1 MKILDFQEIFNDIFL
16 MITTVIGSY
25 PKPSY
30 LQVPDWFNAKGGTDT
45 VNPTKDYGDAISKMG
60 DQKEKIF

>member
-1 MKILDFQEIFNDIFL
+1 

-30 LQVPDWFNAKGGTDT
+30 LLVPDWFKAESGTDT
-45 VNPTKDYGDAISKMG
+45 VNPTADYLDAIIKMG
-60 DQKEKIF
+60 DEKETIFLI